1 MQIGVFA
8 FERFD
13 YIASAMQLSLIVDF
27 LKILRQQ
34 FVYQSGMR
42 IQIALQQI
50 EFQALDN
57 SGQCADF
64 HSWII

>member
-1 MQIGVFA
+1 MQLRVFT
-8 FERFD
+8 FEPFD

-42 IQIALQQI
+42 IQIALQQV

-64 HSWII
+64 HVWII